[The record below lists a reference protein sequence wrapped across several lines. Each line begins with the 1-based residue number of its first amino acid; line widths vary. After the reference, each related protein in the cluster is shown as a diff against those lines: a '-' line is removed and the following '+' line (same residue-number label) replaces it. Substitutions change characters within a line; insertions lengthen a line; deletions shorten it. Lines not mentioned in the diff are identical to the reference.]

1 MAKIFF
7 LSECGKG
14 QLMAKNLLTYAY
26 GHQYYNCLPVDDTTA
41 MKSTAVMPGANE
53 ADNGMYI
60 SVIPNPASTWVSF
73 DYQLAEAKTALLE
86 ITDTQGR
93 LIHRIELRSKQ
104 GQYVWDT
111 RQINTGLYYYTL
123 KTSHASKTGK
133 LVVER

>member
-26 GHQYYNCLPVDDTTA
+26 GHQYYDCLPVDDTAA

-60 SVIPNPASTWVSF
+60 SVMPNPASTWAAFEFRLPAQAQEALLQITDAQGRNVVSF
-73 DYQLAEAKTALLE
+73 TLKVN
-86 ITDTQGR
+86 
-93 LIHRIELRSKQ
+93 Q
-104 GQYVWDT
+104 GQQLWDIREVKKGT
-111 RQINTGLYYYTL
+111 YFYIL
-123 KTSHASKTGK
+123 KAGNQSKSGK
-133 LVVER
+133 LIIN